1 VVGLGG
7 GGGGEQGREGDGE
20 AEQERASEATAAGGA
35 GGGEHV
41 RRRPAARS
49 EEGGGGDRESVAV
62 ASLGVRVGP
71 RRQDSPSPQ
80 LLPVDSWR
88 WLLFS
93 FPSAVS
99 TVSDPAMGSVDH

>member
-71 RRQDSPSPQ
+71 RRQDSPSPAAAGGF
-80 LLPVDSWR
+80 LEIVA
-88 WLLFS
+88 LFA
-93 FPSAVS
+93 SAVS
-99 TVSDPAMGSVDH
+99 TVSDPAMGSVDR